1 TILMTDDGEKGK
13 HSKINKGPNPLL
25 STQLIT
31 LCTCS
36 CSRIVLKIR
45 LRPSLRMI
53 KKTPI
58 EPRLEPAQDNKK
70 PFNNP
75 YAAAFANTNRGRKGR
90 KASIN
95 GNKNPGNGPNF
106 S

>member
-1 TILMTDDGEKGK
+1 MTDDGEKGK

-45 LRPSLRMI
+45 LRPTMRMSN
-53 KKTPI
+53 KTPL
-58 EPRLEPAQDNKK
+58 ESRREPAQDNKR
-70 PFNNP
+70 PFNKR
-75 YAAAFANTNRGRKGR
+75 YAAAFANTNTCRGRKGR

-95 GNKNPGNGPNF
+95 GNTDPGNGPNF

>member
-1 TILMTDDGEKGK
+1 MTDDGEKGK

-58 EPRLEPAQDNKK
+58 EPRLEPTQDNKNPLK
-70 PFNNP
+70 NP
-75 YAAAFANTNRGRKGR
+75 YVAAITNTTTNMDRKGR

-95 GNKNPGNGPNF
+95 INKNPSNDPNY